1 MIGVWIPGVLRNGII
16 ILGVQAYWQGI
27 IIGLVLV
34 GTVWFDQYKRTS
46 GGRRPTRPAPPTVS
60 KRSPITESKPPP
72 RGNT

>member
-34 GTVWFDQYKRTS
+34 ATVWFDQYKRRAAT
-46 GGRRPTRPAPPTVS
+46 GGRPWR
-60 KRSPITESKPPP
+60 RS
-72 RGNT
+72 RGIR